1 MDVASV
7 AEYRNWCYSP
17 RISGLVLFQD
27 VFFVYG
33 SDKHMC
39 VCINVILRGF
49 SCCVAIKTT
58 GFSILISVCEEIAA
72 GSNPKHPLG
81 NMIRWSRYTLD
92 GLKHLN
98 FGNIAVE
105 PIGSG

>member
-1 MDVASV
+1 MYQFDLKRIFLLCSNQN
-7 AEYRNWCYSP
+7 YRF
-17 RISGLVLFQD
+17 LDFD
-27 VFFVYG
+27 
-33 SDKHMC
+33 
-39 VCINVILRGF
+39 
-49 SCCVAIKTT
+49 
-58 GFSILISVCEEIAA
+58 SVCEEIAA

-81 NMIRWSRYTLD
+81 NMIRWSGYTLD